1 MAKNKKTIL
10 IIDDN
15 DDFRIIMFKYLT
27 DMGYNVMEAENGLD
41 GLHKIRSS
49 SNKPNL
55 IILDIV
61 MDTLDGIETYELIR
75 ENYVLKDMPIIFISG
90 SEIYNEVKIKLGI
103 KKINF
108 LGKPIVFPVLNRMI
122 KKLLNEEINEI

>member
-1 MAKNKKTIL
+1 MTQNKKTIL

-15 DDFRIIMFKYLT
+15 DDFRTIMFKYLT

-41 GLHKIRSS
+41 GLYKIRESA
-49 SNKPNL
+49 NKPNL

-61 MDTLDGIETYELIR
+61 MDTLDGVETYELIK

-90 SEIYNEVKIKLGI
+90 SEIYNEAKIKLGI

-122 KKLLNEEINEI
+122 KKLLNEEIKEI